1 MNNNIE
7 FFLWDAE
14 GFYSEN
20 RNAMI
25 YWFIEQHFT
34 RLIIHLYGEREFYI
48 RESFDFFNI
57 NTQEI
62 KDENGSNLFDR
73 NLIEDFDD
81 ILLIKRKSFEAA
93 KLDKSEKVTTTIVYE
108 LIAPNQL
115 FHKNKSL
122 T

>member
-7 FFLWDAE
+7 FFLWDA
-14 GFYSEN
+14 GGYYSEN

-48 RESFDFFNI
+48 SESFDFFNI

-62 KDENGSNLFDR
+62 KDENGNNLFDR
-73 NLIEDFDD
+73 NLYEDFDD
-81 ILLIKRKSFEAA
+81 ILLIDRKYFRAVKS
-93 KLDKSEKVTTTIVYE
+93 DKSNKVTTIIVYE
-108 LIAPNQL
+108 LIAPN
-115 FHKNKSL
+115 H
-122 T
+122 

>member
-7 FFLWDAE
+7 FFLWDSE
-14 GFYSEN
+14 DFYSKN

-73 NLIEDFDD
+73 NLYEDFDD
-81 ILLIKRKSFEAA
+81 ILLIDRKYFRAVKS
-93 KLDKSEKVTTTIVYE
+93 DKSNKVTTIIVYE
-108 LIAPNQL
+108 LIPQINYST
-115 FHKNKSL
+115 K
-122 T
+122 

>member
-7 FFLWDAE
+7 FFLWDSE
-14 GFYSEN
+14 DFYSKN

-62 KDENGSNLFDR
+62 KDENGNNLFDR
-73 NLIEDFDD
+73 NLYEDFDD
-81 ILLIKRKSFEAA
+81 ILLIDRKYFRVVKS
-93 KLDKSEKVTTTIVYE
+93 DKSNKVTTIIVYE
-108 LIAPNQL
+108 LIPQINYST
-115 FHKNKSL
+115 KINP
-122 T
+122 